1 MRCARATAA
10 NSPPP
15 RHPRLAPASRC
26 PLAPARWSRSLLPS
40 SCPASTAAT
49 WLASVR
55 SRRKGGEKPWRVGA
69 RRRAEAVEFRGVGE
83 FASRFGLFKPRTMMA
98 PRWIALALC
107 VALTRTRGAA
117 PGAGGCTIGVTFP
130 ACGFHQDPEDD
141 FDWEEVPTHE
151 MDSIPGLEAPAGPFV
166 MLADA
171 AGRPTSSK
179 ARLALPAMME
189 NDTHCLDF
197 SYQVVSKVGAIA
209 SGSLHAYVRVNGG
222 ALGGPIWTAPV
233 PRSRGWVFAE
243 LAVSTFWPNTYQIV
257 FEVTSS
263 VQLSYVALAD
273 VHILNYPCNEVPH
286 FLNLVNEE
294 VNAGQNASIQCVLIS
309 RRQQLGTLWLQSQKG
324 KDVMVAS
331 SHLQARRY
339 TATYSFPTAAKDD
352 SDKFRCVVH
361 STEGA
366 SVSNFAS
373 LIVRE
378 PPTPVAP
385 PLLLRVGP
393 TNLWVHLNAN
403 SIVGEGP
410 IILKEVMW
418 KQSAGTW
425 AEVNRADSQT
435 YKLWHLDPD
444 TAYEIR
450 VLLTRP
456 GEGGTGLPGPPLITR
471 TRCAEPKHGPLN
483 LRVVSIRSRE
493 ISLQWE
499 PLGYNVTRC
508 HAFNVTVCYRSWAT
522 RGPAGNGTVGGAA
535 AAAAEAGGGGEE
547 CRDAGRAAH
556 GFVLPGLPP
565 FRNLSLQAVLMT
577 PEGRKASER
586 VVTHT
591 DEDVPGPVSLERVQ
605 GVVTEET
612 IFLQWSEPDEPNG
625 AIVQYEVLYSAV
637 RSVDPA
643 FNVEDEHGQAH
654 KPANETQHLFPAL
667 YPGTTY
673 SFSIRASTVKGLGP
687 SATVYFTTKISAPTL
702 PHYGADSLI
711 DYTDTTAT
719 ILLKPAQARG
729 APISAYQLVVKEG
742 PSGKARREA
751 GGCFSTPL
759 AYREARAQGSPF
771 YFAAELPPEGL
782 PVERRFVVGDN
793 HTYGGYW
800 NAPLAASK
808 VYDIFFQA
816 ISSTQEETKIACVKL
831 AKRAAVVLSQ
841 LTTTHITTAH
851 RGGGEDHETVT
862 RNADL
867 PDAELQTDHTMK
879 IAGVIAGILAV
890 LIILLGI
897 VVYMKRRRSSHSYS
911 YYLKLAKKRKET
923 VSATRQEMTHMVN
936 SMDRGYGDQS
946 LTLIDDQGTFL
957 DTHNVS
963 TQSYYTSPSTTI
975 QTHGTSCRT
984 AQPYFIQD
992 DSHAGL
998 SDSGILLDPGSHSL
1012 PPSVTSSAH
1021 TLPHAARAGRHAPG
1035 LESAYQTGSR
1045 GKEPAYRGPQVSGEA
1060 SYRAGAAPGD
1070 AAYHA
1075 GGRGPDPAVYRAPPP
1090 PANDAAYRSGQAA
1103 NEAAYR
1109 AGGQQQGP
1117 EGSYHAGGRA
1127 KDAGYRLGPAPV
1139 PAGELMYPPAQMR
1152 TAIRVADLLQ
1162 HMNQMKTTEGCG
1174 FKEEYESFLDGQS
1187 APWQVA
1193 KKEENRGKNRYG
1205 NIIAYDHS
1213 RVLLQPLDANPHS
1226 DYINANFIDGYHRP
1240 RQYIATQGPMQETVY
1255 DFWRMVWQEK
1265 SASIVMV
1272 TNLVEVGRVKCY
1284 KYWPE
1289 DEQVHGDL
1297 TVSLVHT
1304 ELLAEYV
1311 IRTFTVERTGYFEVQ
1326 EVKQFHFT
1334 GWPDHG
1340 VPYYA
1345 TGLLAFIRRVRSL
1358 NPPEAGPV
1366 VVHCSAGA
1374 GRTGCFIV
1382 IDMMLE
1388 MAEGEAVVDIYNCVR
1403 ELRAQRVN
1411 MVQTEEQY
1419 VFIHDVI
1426 LEACLCGDTAVPA
1439 AEFRSVYYDLAR
1451 LDPQTHTNQIKE
1463 EFLTLNTV
1471 TPALRVEDCSIALLP
1486 RNNTKNRH
1494 KETLPPDRCLPF
1506 LLTLDGDS
1514 SNYINAALMDSY
1526 HRPSAFIVTQHPLP
1540 NTVKDFWRLVFDYR
1554 CTSVIVLNELNA
1566 SETFP
1571 QYWPEEGMLQYG
1583 PVQVEILSACKDVD
1597 IISRIFRICN
1607 VSRPQDGHREVQHF
1621 QYLGW
1626 PSHRDVPTS
1635 PASFLRLV
1643 GRVGAWQDQLAEEEG
1658 RTLVHCLN
1666 GGGQSGTYC
1675 AVSILCD
1682 MVKGQSVADVFTAVK
1697 TLRNNKPNMVE
1708 TLEQYRFCYDTAL
1721 EFLSQFQP

>member
-1 MRCARATAA
+1 
-10 NSPPP
+10 
-15 RHPRLAPASRC
+15 
-26 PLAPARWSRSLLPS
+26 
-40 SCPASTAAT
+40 
-49 WLASVR
+49 
-55 SRRKGGEKPWRVGA
+55 
-69 RRRAEAVEFRGVGE
+69 
-83 FASRFGLFKPRTMMA
+83 
-98 PRWIALALC
+98 
-107 VALTRTRGAA
+107 
-117 PGAGGCTIGVTFP
+117 
-130 ACGFHQDPEDD
+130 
-141 FDWEEVPTHE
+141 
-151 MDSIPGLEAPAGPFV
+151 

-197 SYQVVSKVGAIA
+197 SYQIFHSKIGCFFGRDNQTDAAYAVYLEVIATSNKSPPQQKTPVGTRWRRE
-209 SGSLHAYVRVNGG
+209 G
-222 ALGGPIWTAPV
+222 
-233 PRSRGWVFAE
+233 E
-243 LAVSTFWPNTYQIV
+243 IV

-273 VHILNYPCNEVPH
+273 VHILNYPC
-286 FLNLVNEE
+286 
-294 VNAGQNASIQCVLIS
+294 ILIS
-309 RRQQLGTLWLQSQKG
+309 RRQQLGTLWLQRGQQTSFASSEMLCVCVSRRDLCLTLTAQSQKG

-352 SDKFRCVVH
+352 SDKFRCVAH

-508 HAFNVTVCYRSWAT
+508 HAFNVTVCYRSWAA
-522 RGPAGNGTVGGAA
+522 RGP
-535 AAAAEAGGGGEE
+535 GGEE

-729 APISAYQLVVKEG
+729 APIRSVTKAEEYLHNEENKSQCPRLPAPCAPKPLAQSLEG
-742 PSGKARREA
+742 PKIYAAAPVCLSRALSVPRSHSRSHERRWNL
-751 GGCFSTPL
+751 PL
-759 AYREARAQGSPF
+759 AQ
-771 YFAAELPPEGL
+771 
-782 PVERRFVVGDN
+782 
-793 HTYGGYW
+793 
-800 NAPLAASK
+800 K
-808 VYDIFFQA
+808 VKSWHRSVCHP
-816 ISSTQEETKIACVKL
+816 SSVQETKIACVKL
-831 AKRAAVVLSQ
+831 AKRGAP
-841 LTTTHITTAH
+841 
-851 RGGGEDHETVT
+851 VT

-879 IAGVIAGILAV
+879 IAGVIAGLAV

-897 VVYMKRRRSSHSYS
+897 VVYMKRR
-911 YYLKLAKKRKET
+911 KLAKKRKEN

-963 TQSYYTSPSTTI
+963 TQCERRS
-975 QTHGTSCRT
+975 
-984 AQPYFIQD
+984 
-992 DSHAGL
+992 
-998 SDSGILLDPGSHSL
+998 
-1012 PPSVTSSAH
+1012 
-1021 TLPHAARAGRHAPG
+1021 AARARTRILDAPY
-1035 LESAYQTGSR
+1035 LLC
-1045 GKEPAYRGPQVSGEA
+1045 VF
-1060 SYRAGAAPGD
+1060 
-1070 AAYHA
+1070 
-1075 GGRGPDPAVYRAPPP
+1075 
-1090 PANDAAYRSGQAA
+1090 
-1103 NEAAYR
+1103 
-1109 AGGQQQGP
+1109 
-1117 EGSYHAGGRA
+1117 
-1127 KDAGYRLGPAPV
+1127 
-1139 PAGELMYPPAQMR
+1139 GELMYPPAQMR

-1240 RQYIATQGPMQETVY
+1240 RQYVATQGPMQETVY

-1311 IRTFTVERTGYFEVQ
+1311 IRTFTVER
-1326 EVKQFHFT
+1326 
-1334 GWPDHG
+1334 
-1340 VPYYA
+1340 
-1345 TGLLAFIRRVRSL
+1345 
-1358 NPPEAGPV
+1358 
-1366 VVHCSAGA
+1366 
-1374 GRTGCFIV
+1374 
-1382 IDMMLE
+1382 
-1388 MAEGEAVVDIYNCVR
+1388 
-1403 ELRAQRVN
+1403 
-1411 MVQTEEQY
+1411 
-1419 VFIHDVI
+1419 
-1426 LEACLCGDTAVPA
+1426 
-1439 AEFRSVYYDLAR
+1439 
-1451 LDPQTHTNQIKE
+1451 
-1463 EFLTLNTV
+1463 
-1471 TPALRVEDCSIALLP
+1471 
-1486 RNNTKNRH
+1486 
-1494 KETLPPDRCLPF
+1494 
-1506 LLTLDGDS
+1506 
-1514 SNYINAALMDSY
+1514 
-1526 HRPSAFIVTQHPLP
+1526 
-1540 NTVKDFWRLVFDYR
+1540 
-1554 CTSVIVLNELNA
+1554 
-1566 SETFP
+1566 
-1571 QYWPEEGMLQYG
+1571 
-1583 PVQVEILSACKDVD
+1583 
-1597 IISRIFRICN
+1597 
-1607 VSRPQDGHREVQHF
+1607 
-1621 QYLGW
+1621 
-1626 PSHRDVPTS
+1626 
-1635 PASFLRLV
+1635 
-1643 GRVGAWQDQLAEEEG
+1643 
-1658 RTLVHCLN
+1658 
-1666 GGGQSGTYC
+1666 
-1675 AVSILCD
+1675 
-1682 MVKGQSVADVFTAVK
+1682 
-1697 TLRNNKPNMVE
+1697 
-1708 TLEQYRFCYDTAL
+1708 
-1721 EFLSQFQP
+1721 

>member
-1 MRCARATAA
+1 MILLDELLRGIGTPNGGPTGGAQRASPGHCLHAPRVWVVGSTHPESEMEGDRKGEFESLCGDSESASTTRRVTAA
-10 NSPPP
+10 RES
-15 RHPRLAPASRC
+15 RDGHSVRTASTPRLAPASAEKSVSL
-26 PLAPARWSRSLLPS
+26 PHSAPSRQ
-40 SCPASTAAT
+40 
-49 WLASVR
+49 VR
-55 SRRKGGEKPWRVGA
+55 RHLRRKGGEKPWRVGA

-751 GGCFSTPL
+751 GSCFSTPL

-831 AKRAAVVLSQ
+831 AKR
-841 LTTTHITTAH
+841 
-851 RGGGEDHETVT
+851 VT

-963 TQSYYTSPSTTI
+963 TQS
-975 QTHGTSCRT
+975 
-984 AQPYFIQD
+984 
-992 DSHAGL
+992 
-998 SDSGILLDPGSHSL
+998 
-1012 PPSVTSSAH
+1012 
-1021 TLPHAARAGRHAPG
+1021 
-1035 LESAYQTGSR
+1035 
-1045 GKEPAYRGPQVSGEA
+1045 
-1060 SYRAGAAPGD
+1060 
-1070 AAYHA
+1070 
-1075 GGRGPDPAVYRAPPP
+1075 
-1090 PANDAAYRSGQAA
+1090 
-1103 NEAAYR
+1103 
-1109 AGGQQQGP
+1109 
-1117 EGSYHAGGRA
+1117 
-1127 KDAGYRLGPAPV
+1127 PV

>member
-1 MRCARATAA
+1 MEGDRKGEFESLCGDSESASTTRRVTAA
-10 NSPPP
+10 RES
-15 RHPRLAPASRC
+15 RDGHSVRTASTPRLAPASAEKSVSLPHSAPPPPSSSRNRHC
-26 PLAPARWSRSLLPS
+26 PSCETHLRSLLAPGRS
-40 SCPASTAAT
+40 RQ
-49 WLASVR
+49 VR
-55 SRRKGGEKPWRVGA
+55 RHLRRKGGEKPWRVGA

-522 RGPAGNGTVGGAA
+522 RGPAGNGTAGGAA
-535 AAAAEAGGGGEE
+535 AAAAEAGGGGGEE

-831 AKRAAVVLSQ
+831 AKR
-841 LTTTHITTAH
+841 
-851 RGGGEDHETVT
+851 VT

-963 TQSYYTSPSTTI
+963 TQFPDDLFVPTEVLGESYP
-975 QTHGTSCRT
+975 
-984 AQPYFIQD
+984 
-992 DSHAGL
+992 
-998 SDSGILLDPGSHSL
+998 
-1012 PPSVTSSAH
+1012 
-1021 TLPHAARAGRHAPG
+1021 
-1035 LESAYQTGSR
+1035 
-1045 GKEPAYRGPQVSGEA
+1045 
-1060 SYRAGAAPGD
+1060 
-1070 AAYHA
+1070 
-1075 GGRGPDPAVYRAPPP
+1075 
-1090 PANDAAYRSGQAA
+1090 
-1103 NEAAYR
+1103 
-1109 AGGQQQGP
+1109 GP

-1240 RQYIATQGPMQETVY
+1240 RQYVATQGPMQETVY